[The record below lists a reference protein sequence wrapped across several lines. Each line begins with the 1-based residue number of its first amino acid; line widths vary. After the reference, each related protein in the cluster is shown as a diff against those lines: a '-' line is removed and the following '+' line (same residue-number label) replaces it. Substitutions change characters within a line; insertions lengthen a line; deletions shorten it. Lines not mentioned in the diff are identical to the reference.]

1 MPVTFDP
8 GAEPGLIRLAGE
20 IDISQ
25 ADELKRVLLEALQE
39 KRELRISL
47 QAATG
52 MDMTGV
58 QLLWA
63 AEREARTAGTALT
76 LQGTLPEALRTT
88 LREAGLDC
96 FLLAGQP
103 ELSSEVH

>member
-1 MPVTFDP
+1 
-8 GAEPGLIRLAGE
+8 
-20 IDISQ
+20 
-25 ADELKRVLLEALQE
+25 
-39 KRELRISL
+39 
-47 QAATG
+47 
-52 MDMTGV
+52 
-58 QLLWA
+58 
-63 AEREARTAGTALT
+63 